1 MNSKKWTLVGLFM
14 IVLGL
19 AGMAYQRFD
28 FGEKLPAYQ
37 QKWTLGEGELENLH
51 IESDYNVDVEFI
63 ASPDG
68 AGYIEASGN
77 MKQKAI
83 DKIKS
88 AAISGQTL
96 KLDFQEPWDWSFFS
110 INFQST
116 KQHITVALAKDS
128 GLKAIS
134 YKSVDGGGSFTGLK
148 AENIELSVSSGNIR
162 ADAIQAEN
170 LKLTATTG
178 NITAE
183 RVQVQGNAEIKLGSG
198 NIKINELRGAL
209 TAKATS
215 GNITAS
221 GVEGPV
227 EASVGSGHI
236 KFIDFTGNGKFKSTS
251 GNVTLENQRS
261 DSLDIAAQSGNV
273 KLSADPQFQGFYD
286 LQTGSGDI
294 TAPESPRQTKDVIKV
309 RSTSGDIRIR

>member
-1 MNSKKWTLVGLFM
+1 MNSKKWTLVGLFL
-14 IVLGL
+14 IVVGL

-37 QKWTLGEGELENLH
+37 QKWTFGEGELENLH
-51 IESDYNVDVEFI
+51 IEGDYDVDLEFI
-63 ASPDG
+63 DSPDG
-68 AGYIEASGN
+68 ASYIEASGN
-77 MKQKAI
+77 MKQEAI

-88 AAISGQTL
+88 AALSGQTL
-96 KLDFQEPWDWSFFS
+96 KLEFQDPWDWSFFS

-128 GLKAIS
+128 GLKEIS
-134 YKSVDGGGSFTGLK
+134 YKSGDGNGSFTGLK
-148 AENIELSVSSGNIR
+148 AENIELSVSSGTIR

-170 LKLTATTG
+170 LKLTTSDG

-183 RVQVQGNAEIKLGSG
+183 RVQVQGSAEIKLTSG
-198 NIKINELRGAL
+198 NIKIDELQGAL

-221 GVEGPV
+221 GVKGPV
-227 EASVGSGHI
+227 EASLSSGNI
-236 KFIDFTGNGKFKSTS
+236 KFTDFTGNGKFKATS

-261 DSLDIAAQSGNV
+261 DSLDIAVQSGNV
-273 KLSADPQFQGFYD
+273 KLSADPQFRGVYD
-286 LQTGSGDI
+286 LKTRSGSI
-294 TAPESPRQTKDVIKV
+294 TAPESPQQTVDIVKV
-309 RSTSGDIRIR
+309 RATSGDIRIR

>member
-1 MNSKKWTLVGLFM
+1 MNSKRWTLLGLFL

-37 QKWTLGEGELENLH
+37 QKWTFGEGELENLH
-51 IESDYNVDVEFI
+51 IEGEYDVDVEFI
-63 ASPDG
+63 DSPDG

-77 MKQKAI
+77 MKQEAI
-83 DKIKS
+83 DKIKA

-96 KLDFQEPWDWSFFS
+96 KLEFEEPWDWSFFS
-110 INFQST
+110 MNFQST

-134 YKSVDGGGSFTGLK
+134 YKSVDGNGSFAGLK

-162 ADAIQAEN
+162 ADAVQAET
-170 LKLTATTG
+170 LKFTATTG

-183 RVQVQGNAEIKLGSG
+183 RVEVQGNAEIKLGSG
-198 NIKINELRGAL
+198 NIKINELQGAL

-227 EASVGSGHI
+227 EASLGSGNI
-236 KFIDFTGNGKFKSTS
+236 KFTDFTGNGKLKSTS
-251 GNVTLENQRS
+251 GNITLENQRS
-261 DSLDIAAQSGNV
+261 DSLDIAVQSGSV
-273 KLSADPQFQGFYD
+273 KLSIDPQFRGVYD
-286 LQTGSGDI
+286 LRTKSGSI
-294 TAPESPRQTKDVIKV
+294 TAPESPQQSEDVVKV
-309 RSTSGDIRIR
+309 RTTSGDIRIR

>member
-1 MNSKKWTLVGLFM
+1 MNSKKWTLLGLFL

-37 QKWTLGEGELENLH
+37 QKWTFGEGELENLH
-51 IESDYNVDVEFI
+51 IEGDYDVDLEFI
-63 ASPDG
+63 DSPDG
-68 AGYIEASGN
+68 SAYIEASGN

-83 DKIKS
+83 DKIKA

-128 GLKAIS
+128 GLKEIS
-134 YKSVDGGGSFTGLK
+134 YKSGDGSGVFTGLK

-170 LKLTATTG
+170 LKLTARNG

-183 RVQVQGNAEIKLGSG
+183 RVQVQGNAEIKLRSG
-198 NIKINELRGAL
+198 KININELQGAL

-215 GNITAS
+215 GTITAS
-221 GVEGPV
+221 GVEGPA
-227 EASVGSGHI
+227 EASTSSGNI
-236 KFIDFTGNGKFKSTS
+236 KFTDFTGNGKFKATS
-251 GNVTLENQRS
+251 GNITLENQRS
-261 DSLDIAAQSGNV
+261 DSLDITVQSGNV
-273 KLSADPQFQGFYD
+273 KLSVDPQFQGFYD
-286 LQTGSGDI
+286 LETKSGSI
-294 TAPESPRQTKDVIKV
+294 TAPEAPQHTKDVIKV
-309 RSTSGDIRIR
+309 RATSGDIRIR

>member
-1 MNSKKWTLVGLFM
+1 MNSKKWTLVGLFL

-37 QKWTLGEGELENLH
+37 QKWTFSEGELENLH
-51 IESDYNVDVEFI
+51 IEGDYDVDVEFI
-63 ASPDG
+63 DSPDG
-68 AGYIEASGN
+68 SAYIEASGN
-77 MKQKAI
+77 MKQKPI

-96 KLDFQEPWDWSFFS
+96 KLEFQDSWDWSFFS
-110 INFQST
+110 LNFQST

-134 YKSVDGGGSFTGLK
+134 YKSGDGSGSFTGLR
-148 AENIELSVSSGNIR
+148 AENIELSVTSGKIR
-162 ADAIQAEN
+162 ADSVQAEN
-170 LKLTATTG
+170 LKLTASDG

-183 RVQVQGNAEIKLGSG
+183 RVQVQGNAEIKLTSG
-198 NIKINELRGAL
+198 NIKIDELQGAL

-221 GVEGPV
+221 GVEGRV
-227 EASVGSGHI
+227 EASLGSGNI
-236 KFIDFTGNGKFKSTS
+236 KFTDFTGNGKFKATS
-251 GNVTLENQRS
+251 GNITLENQRS
-261 DSLDIAAQSGNV
+261 DSLDITVQSGNV
-273 KLSADPQFQGFYD
+273 KLSVDPQFQGVYD
-286 LQTGSGDI
+286 LKTKSGSI
-294 TAPESPRQTKDVIKV
+294 TAPEAPQQTKDVIKV
-309 RSTSGDIRIR
+309 RATSGDIRIR